1 MRAFLFGALALLAGS
16 IVPVGAWSA
25 ELIMIE
31 EPGCPWCRAW
41 NEQIGVAYPKTEEGR
56 RAPLRRVDL
65 TEPWPEDLKDIR
77 PERVTPTF
85 ILVDAGKEIA
95 RLRGYPGENF
105 FWPLLDEM
113 LDKLDSRQK

>member
-1 MRAFLFGALALLAGS
+1 MRAFLIGALTLLAGFG
-16 IVPVGAWSA
+16 VHAGAWSA

-41 NEQIGVAYPKTEEGR
+41 HEQIGIAYPKTEEGK

-77 PERVTPTF
+77 RERVTPTF
-85 ILVDAGKEIA
+85 ILVDAGNEVA

-113 LDKLDSRQK
+113 LEKLDKAQN